1 MVIVL
6 CLFLFLKYSLMAC
19 IRKMNMT
26 LTVTDQ
32 SDLSGYLQQIDG
44 KTLKSVN
51 QSVKK
56 QVNS

>member
-1 MVIVL
+1 
-6 CLFLFLKYSLMAC
+6 MAC
-19 IRKMNMT
+19 IGKMNMT

-44 KTLKSVN
+44 KTLLSQSVS

-56 QVNS
+56 QLNSLIYQDMFFNM

>member
-1 MVIVL
+1 
-6 CLFLFLKYSLMAC
+6 MAC
-19 IRKMNMT
+19 IGKMNMT

-44 KTLKSVN
+44 NTLKSVN

-56 QVNS
+56 QVNSWIYQDMFFNM

>member
-1 MVIVL
+1 
-6 CLFLFLKYSLMAC
+6 
-19 IRKMNMT
+19 MNMT

-51 QSVKK
+51 QSEKK
-56 QVNS
+56 QVNSWIYQDMFFNM

>member
-1 MVIVL
+1 
-6 CLFLFLKYSLMAC
+6 MAC
-19 IRKMNMT
+19 IGKMNMT

-51 QSVKK
+51 QSEKK